1 MVDKYTT
8 WRQLKDNRS
17 FTYGDI
23 WLVRDELIRL
33 MPSDRLEN
41 HRNIHPSRAVVI
53 VQNCD
58 ENDDEESILIRVAPL
73 STQIRF
79 LQKFDV
85 ELEPG
90 KDGVKEGCMVQVQL
104 TQPVLKKD
112 LFKTVGKISDEKKE
126 EIAAV
131 KLELLGIQL

>member
-1 MVDKYTT
+1 MADKYTT
-8 WRQLKDNRS
+8 WKELKDKRDFS
-17 FTYGDI
+17 YGDI

-33 MPSDRLEN
+33 MPSDRLEDIR
-41 HRNIHPSRAVVI
+41 HIYPSRAVVI

-58 ENDDEESILIRVAPL
+58 ENNDEESILIRVAPL

-79 LQKFDV
+79 LQRFDV
-85 ELEPG
+85 ELVPG
-90 KDGVKEGCMVQVQL
+90 KDGVKEACMAQIQL
-104 TQPVLKKD
+104 SQPVVKKD